1 MTDLLEGKKTYIGAF
16 CVCIGAV
23 CKVGVD
29 WYYGNP
35 IDVNGFVVTFGV
47 GLGILGIGKKIHK

>member
-1 MTDLLEGKKTYIGAF
+1 MTDILEGKKTYIGAAG
-16 CVCIGAV
+16 VMLTAIG
-23 CKVGVD
+23 KVMAD

-35 IDVNGFVVTFGV
+35 IDVTAFVMTFSI